1 MSSSSVEGPKD
12 WNKTLVETLWDL
24 YLKGVSVDLKLE
36 ALSGDLLQIHSCIFH
51 CSCSHKD
58 ARLLAIKLPY
68 PKDIIEKF
76 IEFLYTGSINELSD
90 EDLEALHGL
99 ALVLNFKELSQPLA
113 SRLSKVRADIVD
125 PQSSAAP
132 SPAKLKPPLTSK
144 EVYLKY
150 KDSSDPT
157 HKMMDY
163 TNSTLSRRQARKVAE
178 LYRQNPKLFAKPVKI
193 KLSGDSLGIEKVLN
207 VSVKE
212 SKTDSS
218 LQIIQTPSSIKIKDS
233 HKALRLQSLAS
244 KSGCFIPPE
253 GPWNCSLCP
262 RSKRAFESYFALRE
276 HMKTLHHKRFDS
288 RTCERCGFRSY
299 RRTIL
304 FHHAFKVHGIPPPKN
319 VVFPKCGDCDYL
331 AANAWDLQKHTKATH
346 TFAPA
351 EPIPQEVPR
360 HLQSEIPSP
369 PQESLT
375 LMNLAVPIGDLHGV
389 PESQT
394 MYILTEDP
402 SKFNFPIILG
412 DGKTPTTLQGSP
424 IGITTNGI
432 SSYVNGIY
440 Q

>member
-163 TNSTLSRRQARKVAE
+163 TNSTLGRALSTE
-178 LYRQNPKLFAKPVKI
+178 PKLFAKPVKI

-244 KSGCFIPPE
+244 KPLE
-253 GPWNCSLCP
+253 LLSL
-262 RSKRAFESYFALRE
+262 SKVQAAFESYFALRE